1 MTILVSV
8 WGAAPGIG
16 KSTLCAGL
24 SRSLAG
30 AGLRVDHF
38 REEEILS
45 RPQFGAV
52 AEEFAATGA
61 VGLETLVAA
70 TERFVESVPAGDDVV
85 VADAL
90 VPYVPTLLAMGHG
103 EETIDAFTADLTR
116 VLAPVRLVVVFLD
129 GDAGTALSR
138 AGERE
143 GAQWLDWY
151 IGKLA
156 AYEVSPPVSDLASAV
171 AYLRRERAV
180 TLGAVR
186 RHGWGLVVV
195 ERADELTPGEV
206 LGAVGQ
212 GIEPCPTAPLTS
224 RMSGPR
230 CPPPGSGKGCSGS
243 TGTSASSPPTT

>member
-1 MTILVSV
+1 MTVLVSV

-24 SRSLAG
+24 SRSLSG

-38 REEEILS
+38 REEEILT

-52 AEEFAATGA
+52 AEEFGATGA

-70 TERFVESVPAGDDVV
+70 AERFVAAVPAHGDDVV

-90 VPYVPTLLAMGHG
+90 VPFVPTLLAMGHG
-103 EETIDAFTADLTR
+103 EETIDAFMADLTR
-116 VLAPVRLVVVFLD
+116 VLAPVRPVVVFLD
-129 GDAGTALSR
+129 GDAGVALSH

-143 GAQWLDWY
+143 GPEWLDRY
-151 IGKLA
+151 VGKLT
-156 AYEVSPPVSDLASAV
+156 AYEVTPPVSDLASAV
-171 AYLRRERAV
+171 TYLRRERAV

-206 LGAVGQ
+206 LEAVGR
-212 GIEPCPTAPLTS
+212 GLEPWLP
-224 RMSGPR
+224 
-230 CPPPGSGKGCSGS
+230 
-243 TGTSASSPPTT
+243 

>member
-1 MTILVSV
+1 MTILVSI

-52 AEEFAATGA
+52 AEEFGATGT
-61 VGLETLVAA
+61 VSLETLVAA
-70 TERFVESVPAGDDVV
+70 TERFVASILAGDDDVA

-90 VPYVPTLLAMGHG
+90 VPFVPTLLAMGHDD
-103 EETIDAFTADLTR
+103 EVIDAFMADLTR
-116 VLAPVRLVVVFLD
+116 VLAPVRTAVVFLD
-129 GDAGTALSR
+129 GDAGVALSR
-138 AGERE
+138 AVERE
-143 GAQWLDWY
+143 GPEWLDRY
-151 IGKLA
+151 VGKLA
-156 AYEVSPPVSDLASAV
+156 AYEVNPPVSDLGSAV
-171 AYLRRERAV
+171 TYLRREREV
-180 TLGAVR
+180 TLDAVR

-212 GIEPCPTAPLTS
+212 GIEPWLPQLP
-224 RMSGPR
+224 
-230 CPPPGSGKGCSGS
+230 
-243 TGTSASSPPTT
+243 